1 MTVQKLHLSS
11 AWESYYEIKQ
21 EDTKMNDIAIK
32 ILDKYIEQYDN
43 ILNDNTA
50 TRIRK
55 SIAEN
60 EKNLLENIKGDILN
74 AKENN

>member
-1 MTVQKLHLSS
+1 
-11 AWESYYEIKQ
+11 
-21 EDTKMNDIAIK
+21 MNDIAIK

-74 AKENN
+74 AKENS